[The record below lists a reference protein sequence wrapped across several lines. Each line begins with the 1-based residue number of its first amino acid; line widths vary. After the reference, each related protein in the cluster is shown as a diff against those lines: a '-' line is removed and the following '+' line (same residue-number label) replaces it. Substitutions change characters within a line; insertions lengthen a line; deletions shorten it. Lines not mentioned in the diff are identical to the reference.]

1 MATWRSDAYDG
12 RYLELSISESVDII
26 SNTSTLYWTLTS
38 AGGSSAYY
46 TIAETTVT
54 INGEQVYHKARTDY
68 TARTFPAAKGS
79 TSGSVTVTHDSDG
92 SKSISV
98 GFSTRVYVWQP
109 EEYGGTLQ
117 LANIDCSAPSVSFSV
132 SNINANSFKISASSS
147 VTADKWGYS
156 LDGGTTWTE
165 VGYEGTYKEFNVT
178 GLDPNAT
185 YSVQVKAR
193 KKTNNVYGYSGKAS
207 YSTLGRTTM
216 NSVSPIAV
224 DTDTV
229 VVAMNATVYDSSF
242 YHKLEIRDTRLFKP
256 TTYLT
261 TSAFKFQSAG
271 VADRTITLTAKE
283 RSKLLT
289 VTRNVKSLRVR
300 LVLTTYTAADC
311 ITKVGGANV
320 KECVVTTSE
329 DVSRPDFSEF
339 SYVDSRGLVGKITG
353 NTADNVILIQAY
365 SSLTVNAVAGTAKN
379 GASIKSYSVSIGT
392 ASKTSSSAAIPVGTI
407 GSYGDAMPLTV
418 TCIDS
423 RGYSTSVTKYVKV
436 LKYEKPKLY
445 SVALRR
451 KDDIEDIVQ
460 LAFRGAF
467 SSLKPDGSAEI
478 NSVKFAGFYY
488 KKTTE
493 DAWSTWCSI
502 KNDVSTAG
510 TSFSF
515 SADQLMK
522 SASEALSLDTEQS
535 YDFHLV
541 VRDQLDSYASYDD
554 YFVIPQGTPVVS
566 IRKRNSTYNYSRVGI
581 NNPHPTEAVDVS
593 GNVKVAGKVVAED
606 IVINGKTLLD
616 WTKPVGSI
624 YQSTNDTDPGT
635 LFGGKWEKIED
646 RFLLAAGAAYKAGTT
661 GGEAAHALELEEMPN
676 HCHPIYAPNAGG
688 PDEGAALGFPTV
700 GDRQTW
706 WAEASK
712 TGVRGGGK
720 DAKDGEAQAHNNMP
734 PYYAVYTWRRTA

>member
-12 RYLELSISESVDII
+12 RYLELSVSESIDII
-26 SNTSTLYWTLTS
+26 NNTSTLYWTLTS
-38 AGGSSAYY
+38 AGGSSTYY

-54 INGEQVYHKARTDY
+54 INGEQVYYKARTDY

-79 TSGSVTVTHDSDG
+79 TSGSVTVAHDSDG

-109 EEYGGTLQ
+109 VEYGGTLQ
-117 LANIDCSAPSVSFSV
+117 LENIDRSAPSVSFSV

-242 YHKLEIRDTRLFKP
+242 YHKLEIREARLFKP

-271 VADRTITLTAKE
+271 VADRTITLSASQ
-283 RSKLLT
+283 RNKLLT
-289 VTRNVKSLRVR
+289 VMSSVKSLKVR
-300 LVLTTYTAADC
+300 LVLTTYTTSDC
-311 ITKVGGANV
+311 TTKVGNPNV
-320 KECVVTTSE
+320 KECTLTTSE
-329 DVSRPDFSEF
+329 VVSKPDFSDF

-353 NTADNVILIQAY
+353 NTADNTILIQSY

-379 GASIKSYSVSIGT
+379 GASVKSYSVSIGT
-392 ASKTSSSAAIPVGTI
+392 ASKTSSSTSIPVGDV
-407 GSYGDAMPLTV
+407 GSCGDSMPLTV

-423 RGYSTSVTKYVKV
+423 RGYATSVTKYVKV
-436 LKYEKPKLY
+436 LKYEKPKLF
-445 SVALRR
+445 SVTLRR
-451 KDDIEDIVQ
+451 KDEIEDIIQ
-460 LAFRGAF
+460 LAFRGSF
-467 SSLKPDGSAEI
+467 SSLKPDGSTER
-478 NSVKFAGFYY
+478 NSIKFAGFYY
-488 KKTTE
+488 KKTTD
-493 DAWSTWCSI
+493 DAWSEWCSI
-502 KNDVSTAG
+502 KNDVTTAG

-515 SADQLMK
+515 STEQLMK
-522 SASEALSLDTEQS
+522 SASVALSLDTELS
-535 YDFHLV
+535 YNFHLL
-541 VRDQLDSYASYDD
+541 VRDQLDAYASYDD
-554 YFVIPQGTPVVS
+554 YFVIPQGKPIVS
-566 IRKRNSTYNYSRVGI
+566 LRKRNSTYDFARVGI
-581 NNPHPTEAVDVS
+581 NNQNPTKALDVNGDVVASGKVNASDLQINGVSVADLIKQSGGGITVDSELSDTSTNPVQNKAVAS
-593 GNVKVAGKVVAED
+593 ALAGKAS
-606 IVINGKTLLD
+606 TATA
-616 WTKPVGSI
+616 TKS
-624 YQSTNDTDPGT
+624 
-635 LFGGKWEKIED
+635 
-646 RFLLAAGAAYKAGTT
+646 AAGLMSAADKTKLD
-661 GGEAAHALELEEMPN
+661 AL
-676 HCHPIYAPNAGG
+676 
-688 PDEGAALGFPTV
+688 
-700 GDRQTW
+700 
-706 WAEASK
+706 AE
-712 TGVRGGGK
+712 GGGVTYMTADEMQAIW
-720 DAKDGEAQAHNNMP
+720 DAN
-734 PYYAVYTWRRTA
+734 

>member
-12 RYLELSISESVDII
+12 RYLELSVSESVDII
-26 SNTSTLYWTLTS
+26 NNTSTLYWTLTS

-79 TSGSVTVTHDSDG
+79 TSGSVTVAHDSDG

-98 GFSTRVYVWQP
+98 GFSTRVYTWQP
-109 EEYGGTLQ
+109 AEYGGTLQ
-117 LANIDCSAPSVSFSV
+117 LVNIDRSAPSVSFSV

-165 VGYEGTYKEFNVT
+165 ASHEGTYKEFDVT

-193 KKTNNVYGYSGKAS
+193 KKTNSVYGYSNKAS

-224 DTDTV
+224 DAETV
-229 VVAMNATVYDSSF
+229 VIAMNATVYDSSY
-242 YHKLEIRDTRLFKP
+242 YHKLEIRDTNLLKP
-256 TTYLT
+256 TTYIT
-261 TSAFKFQSAG
+261 TEAFKFQSAG
-271 VADRTITLTAKE
+271 AADRTITLTARE

-478 NSVKFAGFYY
+478 NSIKFAGFYY
-488 KKTTE
+488 KKTSE
-493 DAWSTWCSI
+493 DTWSAWCSI

-515 SADQLMK
+515 STDQLMK
-522 SASEALSLDTEQS
+522 SASEALTLDTEQS

-541 VRDQLDSYASYDD
+541 VRDQLDAYASYDD

-566 IRKRNSTYNYSRVGI
+566 IRKRNSTYNYARVGI
-581 NNPHPTEAVDVS
+581 NNPRPTEALDVS
-593 GNVKVAGKVVAED
+593 GNVKVDGKVVAED

-616 WTKPVGSI
+616 WTKPIGSI
-624 YQSTNDTDPGT
+624 YQSTDDTDPSK
-635 LFGGKWEKIED
+635 LFGGTWEKIEG
-646 RFLLAAGAAYKAGTT
+646 RFLLATNEKYKVGST
-661 GGEAAHALELEEMPN
+661 GGEESHTLTENEIAPHR
-676 HCHPIYAPNAGG
+676 HPIWFPNAGG
-688 PDEGAALGFPTV
+688 EQSAEIGYPEAGSKN
-700 GDRQTW
+700 TW
-706 WAEASK
+706 YAEASK
-712 TGVRGGGK
+712 TAAAGGGK
-720 DAKDGEAQAHNNMP
+720 AHNNMP
-734 PYYAVYTWRRTA
+734 PYYAVHTWRRTA

>member
-12 RYLELSISESVDII
+12 RYLELSVSESVDIT

-54 INGEQVYHKARTDY
+54 INGEQVYYKARTDY

-79 TSGSVTVTHDSDG
+79 TSGSVTVAHDTDG

-109 EEYGGTLQ
+109 VEYGGTLQ
-117 LANIDCSAPSVSFSV
+117 LANIDRSAPSVSFSV

-242 YHKLEIRDTRLFKP
+242 YHKLEIRETRLFKP

-271 VADRTITLTAKE
+271 VADRTITLTASQ
-283 RSKLLT
+283 RNKLLAAMSS
-289 VTRNVKSLRVR
+289 VKSLRVR
-300 LVLTTYTAADC
+300 LVLTTYTTSDC
-311 ITKVGGANV
+311 TTKVGKANV
-320 KECVVTTSE
+320 KECTLTTSE
-329 DVSRPDFSEF
+329 AVSKPDFSDF

-353 NTADNVILIQAY
+353 NAADNTILISSY
-365 SSLTVNAVAGTAKN
+365 SSLTVNAIAGTAKN

-392 ASKTSSSAAIPVGTI
+392 ASKTSSSTAIPVGTI

-423 RGYSTSVTKYVKV
+423 RGYSTSVIKYVKV
-436 LKYEKPKLY
+436 LKYEKPKLN
-445 SVALRR
+445 SVTLRR

-467 SSLKPDGSAEI
+467 SSLKPDGSTEI

-488 KKTTE
+488 KKTSE
-493 DAWSTWCSI
+493 DTWSEWCSI

-515 SADQLMK
+515 TADQLMK

-541 VRDQLDSYASYDD
+541 VRDQLDAYASYDD

-566 IRKRNSTYNYSRVGI
+566 IRKRNSTYNYARVGI
-581 NNPHPTEAVDVS
+581 NTSHPTEALDVS
-593 GNVKVAGKVVAED
+593 GNVKVDGKVVAED

-616 WTKPVGSI
+616 WTKPIGSI
-624 YQSTNDTDPGT
+624 YQSTDATDPSK
-635 LFGGKWEKIED
+635 LFGGTWEKIEG
-646 RFLLAAGAAYKAGTT
+646 RFLLAANETYKVGST
-661 GGEAAHALELEEMPN
+661 GGEETHTLTAAEMPEHAHYMASGN
-676 HCHPIYAPNAGG
+676 GGGDGTWEPDVGNCLIDSVTTEKTTYWAQLAMNNAGG
-688 PDEGAALGFPTV
+688 
-700 GDRQTW
+700 
-706 WAEASK
+706 SK
-712 TGVRGGGK
+712 
-720 DAKDGEAQAHNNMP
+720 AHNNMP

>member
-54 INGEQVYHKARTDY
+54 INGEQVYYKARTDY

-79 TSGSVTVTHDSDG
+79 TSGSVTVAHDSDG

-109 EEYGGTLQ
+109 VEYGGTLQ
-117 LANIDCSAPSVSFSV
+117 LENIDRSAPSVSFSV

-207 YSTLGRTTM
+207 YSTLGRTTI

-242 YHKLEIRDTRLFKP
+242 YHKLEIREARLFKP

-271 VADRTITLTAKE
+271 VADRTITLTASQ
-283 RSKLLT
+283 RNKLLT
-289 VTRNVKSLRVR
+289 AMSSVKSLKVR
-300 LVLTTYTAADC
+300 LVLTTYTTSDC
-311 ITKVGGANV
+311 TTKVGNPNV
-320 KECVVTTSE
+320 KECTLTTSE
-329 DVSRPDFSEF
+329 AVSKPDFADF

-353 NTADNVILIQAY
+353 NTADNTILIQSY

-379 GASIKSYSVSIGT
+379 GASVKSYSVSIGT
-392 ASKTSSSAAIPVGTI
+392 ASKTSSSTSIPVGAV
-407 GSYGDAMPLTV
+407 GSCGDSMPLTV

-423 RGYSTSVTKYVKV
+423 RGYATSVTKYVKV
-436 LKYEKPKLY
+436 LKYEKPKLF
-445 SVALRR
+445 SVTLRR
-451 KDDIEDIVQ
+451 KDEIEDIIQ
-460 LAFRGAF
+460 LAFRGSF
-467 SSLKPDGSAEI
+467 SSLKPDGSTER
-478 NSVKFAGFYY
+478 NSIKFAGFYY
-488 KKTTE
+488 KKTTD
-493 DAWSTWCSI
+493 DAWSEWCSI
-502 KNDVSTAG
+502 KNDVTTTG

-515 SADQLMK
+515 STEQLMK
-522 SASEALSLDTEQS
+522 SASVALSLDTELS
-535 YDFHLV
+535 YNFHLL
-541 VRDQLDSYASYDD
+541 VRDQLDAYASYDD
-554 YFVIPQGTPVVS
+554 YFIIPQGKPIVS
-566 IRKRNSTYNYSRVGI
+566 LRKRNSTYDFARVGI
-581 NNPHPTEAVDVS
+581 NNQNPTKALDVNGDVVASGKVNASDLQINGVSVADLIKQSGGGITVDSELSDTSTNPVQNKVIKAALDALSAGGSITVDSALSTSSVNPVQNKIVTEALNAKANTDVATQSKNGLMSAVDKKKLDALSS
-593 GNVKVAGKVVAED
+593 GRLVAMTAD
-606 IVINGKTLLD
+606 
-616 WTKPVGSI
+616 
-624 YQSTNDTDPGT
+624 
-635 LFGGKWEKIED
+635 
-646 RFLLAAGAAYKAGTT
+646 
-661 GGEAAHALELEEMPN
+661 EMQA
-676 HCHPIYAPNAGG
+676 I
-688 PDEGAALGFPTV
+688 
-700 GDRQTW
+700 W
-706 WAEASK
+706 
-712 TGVRGGGK
+712 
-720 DAKDGEAQAHNNMP
+720 DAN
-734 PYYAVYTWRRTA
+734 

>member
-12 RYLELSISESVDII
+12 RYLELSVSESIDII
-26 SNTSTLYWTLTS
+26 NNTSTLYWTLTS
-38 AGGSSAYY
+38 AGGRSAYY

-54 INGEQVYHKARTDY
+54 INGEQVYYKARTDY

-79 TSGSVTVTHDSDG
+79 TSGSVTVAHDSDG
-92 SKSISV
+92 SKSISI

-109 EEYGGTLQ
+109 VEYGGTLQ
-117 LANIDCSAPSVSFSV
+117 LVNIDRSAPSVSFSV

-147 VTADKWGYS
+147 VTSDKWGYS
-156 LDGGTTWTE
+156 LNGGTTWTE
-165 VGYEGTYKEFNVT
+165 VGYEGTYKEFDVT
-178 GLDPNAT
+178 GLEPNAT

-207 YSTLGRTTM
+207 YSTLGMTTM

-224 DTDTV
+224 DAETV
-229 VVAMNATVYDSSF
+229 VIAMNATVYDSSF
-242 YHKLEIRDTRLFKP
+242 YHKLEIRDTKLLKP
-256 TTYLT
+256 TTYIT
-261 TSAFKFQSAG
+261 TEAFKFQSAG
-271 VADRTITLTAKE
+271 AADRTITLTARE

-311 ITKVGGANV
+311 ITKVGGGNV
-320 KECVVTTSE
+320 NECVVTTSE
-329 DVSRPDFSEF
+329 EVSRPNFSEF

-353 NTADNVILIQAY
+353 NAADNAILIQDY
-365 SSLTVNAVAGTAKN
+365 SSLTVNAIAGTAKN
-379 GASIKSYSVSIGT
+379 GASINSYSVSIGT
-392 ASKTSSSAAIPVGTI
+392 ASKTSSSTAIPVGTI

-445 SVALRR
+445 SVTLRR

-460 LAFRGAF
+460 LAFRGSF
-467 SSLKPDGSAEI
+467 SSLKPDGSTEI

-488 KKTTE
+488 KKTSE
-493 DAWSTWCSI
+493 DTWSAWCSI
-502 KNDVSTAG
+502 KNDVSAAG

-515 SADQLMK
+515 SAAQLMK

-541 VRDQLDSYASYDD
+541 VRDQLDAYASYDD

-566 IRKRNSTYNYSRVGI
+566 IRKRNSTYNYARVGI
-581 NNPHPTEAVDVS
+581 NTPHPTEALDVSGNVNVS
-593 GNVKVAGKVVAED
+593 GNVKVDGKVVAED

-616 WTKPVGSI
+616 WTKPIGSI
-624 YQSTNDTDPGT
+624 YQSTDATDPSK
-635 LFGGKWEKIED
+635 LFGGTWEQIKD
-646 RFLLAAGAAYKAGTT
+646 TFLLAAGATYKAGAT
-661 GGEAAHALELEEMPN
+661 GGEATHTLTQNEMPKHN
-676 HCHPIYAPNAGG
+676 HIIYAPNGGG
-688 PDEGAALGFPTV
+688 PEEGAALGFPEV
-700 GDRQTW
+700 GSSNTW
-706 WAEASK
+706 WAPASM
-712 TGVRGGGK
+712 TGQTGGS
-720 DAKDGEAQAHNNMP
+720 AAHNNMP

>member
-12 RYLELSISESVDII
+12 RYLELSVSESIDII
-26 SNTSTLYWTLTS
+26 NNTSTLYWTLTS
-38 AGGSSAYY
+38 AGGSSTYY

-54 INGEQVYHKARTDY
+54 INGEQVYYKARTDY

-79 TSGSVTVTHDSDG
+79 TSGSVTVAHDSDG

-109 EEYGGTLQ
+109 VEYGGTLQ
-117 LANIDCSAPSVSFSV
+117 LENIDRSAPSVSFSV

-242 YHKLEIRDTRLFKP
+242 YHKLEIREARLFKP

-271 VADRTITLTAKE
+271 VADRTITLSASQ
-283 RSKLLT
+283 RNKLLT
-289 VTRNVKSLRVR
+289 VMSSVKSLKVR
-300 LVLTTYTAADC
+300 LVLTTYTTSDC
-311 ITKVGGANV
+311 TTKVGNPNV
-320 KECVVTTSE
+320 KECTLTTSE
-329 DVSRPDFSEF
+329 VVSKPDFSDF

-353 NTADNVILIQAY
+353 NTADNTILIQSY

-379 GASIKSYSVSIGT
+379 GASVKSYSVSIGT
-392 ASKTSSSAAIPVGTI
+392 ASKTSSSTSIPVGDV
-407 GSYGDAMPLTV
+407 GSCGDSMPLTV

-423 RGYSTSVTKYVKV
+423 RGYATSVTKYVKV
-436 LKYEKPKLY
+436 LKYEKPKLF
-445 SVALRR
+445 SVTLRR
-451 KDDIEDIVQ
+451 KDEIEDIIQ
-460 LAFRGAF
+460 LAFRGSF
-467 SSLKPDGSAEI
+467 SSLKPDGSTER
-478 NSVKFAGFYY
+478 NSIKFAGFYY
-488 KKTTE
+488 KKTTD
-493 DAWSTWCSI
+493 DAWSEWCSI
-502 KNDVSTAG
+502 KNDVTTAG

-515 SADQLMK
+515 STEQLMK
-522 SASEALSLDTEQS
+522 SASVALSLDTELS
-535 YDFHLV
+535 YNFHLL
-541 VRDQLDSYASYDD
+541 VRDQLDAYASYDD
-554 YFVIPQGTPVVS
+554 YFVIPQGKPIVS
-566 IRKRNSTYNYSRVGI
+566 LRKRNSTYDFARVGI
-581 NNPHPTEAVDVS
+581 NNQNPTKALDVN
-593 GNVKVAGKVVAED
+593 GDVVASGKVNASD
-606 IVINGKTLLD
+606 LQINGVSVADLIK
-616 WTKPVGSI
+616 
-624 YQSTNDTDPGT
+624 QS
-635 LFGGKWEKIED
+635 
-646 RFLLAAGAAYKAGTT
+646 
-661 GGEAAHALELEEMPN
+661 
-676 HCHPIYAPNAGG
+676 
-688 PDEGAALGFPTV
+688 
-700 GDRQTW
+700 
-706 WAEASK
+706 
-712 TGVRGGGK
+712 GGGITV
-720 DAKDGEAQAHNNMP
+720 DSELSDTSTSPEQG
-734 PYYAVYTWRRTA
+734 RRICAGR